1 MTSAATKTFTTAR
14 YLIGWHAAVRG
25 LRRIGRHPRRR
36 RHLSVLAYAVRRT
49 RPRNRHPRAPGPQI
63 TDVVRMVVV
72 EGMIPT
78 LTGLSIGI
86 EARWPRPHSDNPNLP
101 VFRPAIP

>member
-1 MTSAATKTFTTAR
+1 LAGTLLFAAFAGFAVILVVVGISASWPTQSAAR
-14 YLIGWHAAVRG
+14 VREIGIRVALGA
-25 LRRIGRHPRRR
+25 
-36 RHLSVLAYAVRRT
+36 
-49 RPRNRHPRAPGPQI
+49 QI

-86 EARWPRPHSDNPNLP
+86 VGAL
-101 VFRPAIP
+101 A

>member
-1 MTSAATKTFTTAR
+1 LAGTLLFAAFAGLAVILANVGISASWPTQSAARAR
-14 YLIGWHAAVRG
+14 EIGIRVA
-25 LRRIGRHPRRR
+25 L
-36 RHLSVLAYAVRRT
+36 
-49 RPRNRHPRAPGPQI
+49 GPQI

-86 EARWPRPHSDNPNLP
+86 VARWPRPDSDNPNLP